1 MEIQAEINADG
12 KLFVPFPKGISMNQL
27 MNATLT
33 TNILING
40 DQSFQDSLQ
49 DIRLEDLIDFNKSSI
64 SMSSDDNSHTEP
76 DYDE

>member
-12 KLFVPFPKGISMNQL
+12 KLFVPFPKGISMDQL

-33 TNILING
+33 TNIVING
-40 DQSFQDSLQ
+40 DQSLQ
-49 DIRLEDLIDFNKSSI
+49 DIRLEDIIDFNKSSI